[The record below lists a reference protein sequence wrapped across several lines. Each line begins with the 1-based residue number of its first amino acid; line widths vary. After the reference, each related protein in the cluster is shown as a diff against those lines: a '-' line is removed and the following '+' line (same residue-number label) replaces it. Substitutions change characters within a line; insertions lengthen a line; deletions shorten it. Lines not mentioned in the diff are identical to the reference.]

1 MNPAPPVTRIRT
13 ASDCSGL
20 LAQMA
25 GKNRLE
31 VEVIKGVRAPV
42 VPAFPR
48 SILLRAAS
56 LPEVDARLPD
66 GTSTIAVRL
75 TGDEE
80 LRRLN
85 RVYAGN
91 DSVTDVLS
99 FAGSNDHLGDIAISW
114 PMVVRQ
120 AEEFGQQPLT
130 EFALLCVH
138 GMLHLLGWDHASV
151 SERREMSRLTVAA
164 LNLSGLS
171 LAAGRL

>member
-85 RVYAGN
+85 RVYAGKFRPWK
-91 DSVTDVLS
+91 DGRLYVE
-99 FAGSNDHLGDIAISW
+99 A
-114 PMVVRQ
+114 P
-120 AEEFGQQPLT
+120 
-130 EFALLCVH
+130 
-138 GMLHLLGWDHASV
+138 ASV
-151 SERREMSRLTVAA
+151 EIGAA
-164 LNLSGLS
+164 LDILRKKF
-171 LAAGRL
+171 A